1 MHSLQDINNIV
12 VQRHFDIE
20 SWFAEKSSKI
30 EVPLYTSV
38 DIRISNNKIAPVD
51 TNIFPAGFNNLS
63 ADCRLHS
70 AELFKNFFASSYR
83 EVNKIMIIP
92 ELHTRNP
99 YYWENIY
106 VLKAILKSVGFEVGI
121 GLIGDELRDNEYEF
135 ETLSSSNITAY
146 KLIRNGSKVHTTEM
160 APDLLMLNN
169 DLSTKFPEIL
179 REVSQPI
186 QPPVELGW
194 HTRRKN
200 IHFDYYNS
208 LAEELAELLDIDPIA
223 FSIETELVGGVNF
236 DDVQDRA
243 RVADVVDNMIA
254 DLRHNYK
261 LKGIDEEPYVI
272 VKSNYGTYGMAVI
285 SITHGDDVR
294 NMNAA
299 GRKTMRVSKGGVPV
313 RDVVVQEGIPT
324 SLTIGND
331 VVTEPVVYLIDTD
344 IAGAFLRLNKGK
356 GRTDNLNARG
366 MEFSTIECIYS
377 LEGEKYFPSSARMI
391 SRAASLAAGC
401 EIEAILNDLKQKQ
414 KVS

>member
-1 MHSLQDINNIV
+1 MLSLQDINNIV
-12 VQRHFDIE
+12 EERHLDIE

-70 AELFKNFFASSYR
+70 AELFKNYFACTYR
-83 EVNKIMIIP
+83 KVHKILIIT

-121 GLIGDELRDNEYEF
+121 GLIGDGLQENEYKF
-135 ETLSSSNITAY
+135 ETLSSSVIKAY
-146 KLIRNGSKVHTTEM
+146 RLIRNGSKVHTTEM
-160 APDLLMLNN
+160 MPDLLMINN
-169 DLSTKFPEIL
+169 DLSTHFPEIL
-179 REVSQPI
+179 REISQPI

-208 LAEELAELLDIDPIA
+208 LADELAELLGIDPIA
-223 FSIETELVGGVNF
+223 FRIETKLVGGVNF
-236 DDVQDRA
+236 DDFQDRT
-243 RVADVVDNMIA
+243 RVGDVVDDMIN
-254 DLRHNYK
+254 DLRLNYK
-261 LKGIDEEPYVI
+261 AKGIDEEPYVI

-285 SITHGDDVR
+285 SISDGDEVR
-294 NMNAA
+294 NMNVS
-299 GRKTMRVSKGGVPV
+299 GRKTMRVSKGGIPV

-324 SLTIGND
+324 YLTIAND
-331 VVTEPVVYLIDTD
+331 VVAEPVVYLIDTN
-344 IAGAFLRLNKGK
+344 IAGAFLRLNNGK
-356 GRTDNLNARG
+356 GRTDNLNSRG
-366 MEFSTIECIYS
+366 MEFK
-377 LEGEKYFPSSARMI
+377 L
-391 SRAASLAAGC
+391 GC
-401 EIEAILNDLKQKQ
+401 
-414 KVS
+414 